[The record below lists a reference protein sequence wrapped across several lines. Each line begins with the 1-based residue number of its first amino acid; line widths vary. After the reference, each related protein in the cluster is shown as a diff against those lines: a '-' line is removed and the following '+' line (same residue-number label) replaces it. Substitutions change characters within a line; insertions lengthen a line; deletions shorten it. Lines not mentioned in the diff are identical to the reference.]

1 MPPRRNQTLKP
12 RWFQILLAL
21 SDQDRHGSDIVR
33 EVLEQTDGGL
43 KLWPAMLYRSL
54 EQMADQGLIA
64 ELKDPESRPA
74 GASAK
79 WRYFRITHE
88 GRQVLATEAD
98 RLMALARIARAKNVL
113 TERESA

>member
-33 EVLEQTDGGL
+33 EVLEQTEGGL

-64 ELKDPESRPA
+64 ELTDADSRPE

-79 WRYFRITHE
+79 WRYFRITQE
-88 GRQVLATEAD
+88 GRHVLAAEAD
-98 RLMALARIARAKNVL
+98 RLTALARIAHAKNVL
-113 TERESA
+113 TERETV

>member
-33 EVLEQTDGGL
+33 EVLDQTDGEL
-43 KLWPAMLYRSL
+43 RLWPAMLYRAL
-54 EQMADQGLIA
+54 ERMAAEGLIE
-64 ELKDPESRPA
+64 ELKDPETRPE

-79 WRYFRITHE
+79 WRYFRITQE
-88 GRQVLATEAD
+88 GRQVLSAEAD
-98 RLMALARIARAKNVL
+98 RLTALARMAHAKNVL
-113 TERESA
+113 TERESV

>member
-33 EVLEQTDGGL
+33 EVLEQTDGDL
-43 KLWPAMLYRSL
+43 RLWPAMLYRSL
-54 EQMADQGLIA
+54 KQMAAEDLIA
-64 ELKDPESRPA
+64 EVKDAESRPA

-79 WRYFRITHE
+79 WRYFRITHQ
-88 GRQVLATEAD
+88 GRQVLAAEAD
-98 RLMALARIARAKNVL
+98 RLTALARIARAKNVL
-113 TERESA
+113 SEREPA

>member
-33 EVLEQTDGGL
+33 EVLEQTDGDL
-43 KLWPAMLYRSL
+43 RLWPAMLYRSL
-54 EQMADQGLIA
+54 KQMAAEDLIA
-64 ELKDPESRPA
+64 EVKDAESRPA

-79 WRYFRITHE
+79 WRYFRIM
-88 GRQVLATEAD
+88 GRENPVTLSSKREPNH
-98 RLMALARIARAKNVL
+98 RRYPHGRIIAPAI
-113 TERESA
+113 AP